1 MPAARWGRLLLAL
14 PDPWVSD
21 TDVRGARTVRCA
33 DRGRIADGRH
43 DTLTGM
49 NTMMQFDDSVSR
61 KVEAVYSTAD
71 IVEHRHA
78 IQNLLDLQPGED
90 VLDIGSGPGFLAVE
104 MAVRVGASGSVHG
117 IEPSEQMR
125 GVAARRRL
133 GDPAAPV
140 TFGGGD
146 AVALPFAD
154 ASFDVATAT
163 QVYEYVADM
172 PAALAEA
179 HRVLRPRGR
188 LLILDTDWDSI
199 VWHSSD
205 PARMQRVLAAWDD
218 HLADPHLPR
227 RLGRLLVGAGFT
239 VTHVGVLPLLNTD
252 YCEDVYSHGL
262 IDFVTGFVPGRG
274 GVTDDD
280 VRAWADDLR
289 GLGPDYFFS
298 LNRYVFLATR

>member
-125 GVAARRRL
+125 GVAARRRP
-133 GDPAAPV
+133 GDPAAPR
-140 TFGGGD
+140 
-146 AVALPFAD
+146 
-154 ASFDVATAT
+154 ASTS
-163 QVYEYVADM
+163 
-172 PAALAEA
+172 
-179 HRVLRPRGR
+179 RP
-188 LLILDTDWDSI
+188 
-199 VWHSSD
+199 
-205 PARMQRVLAAWDD
+205 
-218 HLADPHLPR
+218 LPR
-227 RLGRLLVGAGFT
+227 CTSTSPTCRPHWPRRTACCVR
-239 VTHVGVLPLLNTD
+239 
-252 YCEDVYSHGL
+252 EDGC
-262 IDFVTGFVPGRG
+262 
-274 GVTDDD
+274 
-280 VRAWADDLR
+280 
-289 GLGPDYFFS
+289 
-298 LNRYVFLATR
+298 